1 MSSPSFSNSS
11 SSSIFVYAVATYII
25 IIIIIIIDYSHMPI
39 RHKKEKE
46 KGDIKSYEHDK
57 FTSRSSKGDTIP
69 NTRRIE
75 RMSLEICMNLSEM
88 FSFFM

>member
-1 MSSPSFSNSS
+1 MLASLED
-11 SSSIFVYAVATYII
+11 YGG
-25 IIIIIIIDYSHMPI
+25 IIIIDYSHMPI

-46 KGDIKSYEHDK
+46 KGDIKGYEHDK
-57 FTSRSSKGDTIP
+57 FTSRSSKGDTTP

-75 RMSLEICMNLSEM
+75 RMILEICMNLSEM

>member
-1 MSSPSFSNSS
+1 
-11 SSSIFVYAVATYII
+11 
-25 IIIIIIIDYSHMPI
+25 MPI

-46 KGDIKSYEHDK
+46 KGDIKHYEHDK
-57 FTSRSSKGDTIP
+57 FTSRSSKGDTTP

-88 FSFFM
+88 FSFFIYVSVTKHNIISNKCINKRR